1 MPVDERYR
9 RQVAL
14 LVRTLPFVA
23 EEPCFA
29 LKGGTAINLFVRDL
43 PRLSVDIDLPYL
55 PAASWD
61 ESLRDVDAALRRI
74 GGRIEASVA
83 TARVQPVA
91 LRGENAVN
99 KLFVRD
105 GGVQIKIEVMPVLRG
120 CVYEAEERA
129 VSKSVERQFGF
140 AAIRVVS
147 FSDLF
152 AGKLV
157 ATLDRQH
164 PCDLFDVRGLLAR
177 EGIDERLRTA
187 FIVYLIGHNRP
198 VAELLAPA
206 RRDLA
211 EEFRRGLAGMTE
223 GPVALDDLV
232 GAREA
237 LIANAVGR
245 MPEAHRRF
253 LLSFEVGAP
262 DWSLLDV
269 PNAATLP
276 AVQWRMANLARLDGR
291 RRSQLVAGLETALAG
306 SASGASATHPGDAEG

>member
-1 MPVDERYR
+1 M
-9 RQVAL
+9 
-14 LVRTLPFVA
+14 
-23 EEPCFA
+23 
-29 LKGGTAINLFVRDL
+29 
-43 PRLSVDIDLPYL
+43 
-55 PAASWD
+55 
-61 ESLRDVDAALRRI
+61 
-74 GGRIEASVA
+74 
-83 TARVQPVA
+83 
-91 LRGENAVN
+91 
-99 KLFVRD
+99 
-105 GGVQIKIEVMPVLRG
+105 
-120 CVYEAEERA
+120 
-129 VSKSVERQFGF
+129 
-140 AAIRVVS
+140 VS

-157 ATLDRQH
+157 AALDRQH
-164 PCDLFDVRGLLAR
+164 PRDLFDVRGLLAR